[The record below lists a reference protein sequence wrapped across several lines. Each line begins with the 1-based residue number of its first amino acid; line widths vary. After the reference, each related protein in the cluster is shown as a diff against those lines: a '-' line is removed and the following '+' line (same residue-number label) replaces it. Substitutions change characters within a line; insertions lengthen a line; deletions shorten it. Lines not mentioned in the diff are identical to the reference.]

1 MTPPSSGPPEAGT
14 ASPALDVRVLGP
26 LELRADGRPIP
37 LPGGKPKA
45 LLAALLVSRNRVVP
59 ADSLADA
66 IWDGEVPANFLA
78 TLQVHV
84 SALRRALRPVSDP
97 GLLTVTTQSPGYR
110 VVVDDAL
117 VDAGRFGRWARAGN
131 ELLAARRYAE
141 AADRLRAALA
151 EWSGSALA
159 DLHGLRFADDFA
171 AAVEEERLV
180 ALQARIEADLACGME
195 SAVVGELVTLTG
207 QYPLREPFWI
217 QLITALYRSGRQAD
231 ALDAARRIRALLDDE
246 LGIDP
251 SPALR
256 DLERQVLRQE
266 LAAPAR
272 PAPAPSMQR
281 TVAETAVVL
290 SKARVRLPS
299 GESLPVPSRGLRLGR
314 MDDNDL
320 VIAGE
325 KVSRYHAV
333 IGETANG
340 FTVTDL
346 RSTNG
351 THVNEQRVVESHLLR
366 DGDRIRIGG
375 TELTFLLDAE
385 PA

>member
-1 MTPPSSGPPEAGT
+1 MTPPHPGPPEAGGV
-14 ASPALDVRVLGP
+14 SPTLDVRLLGP
-26 LELRADGRPIP
+26 LELRLDGRPIP

-45 LLAALLVSRNRVVP
+45 VLAGLLVSRNRVVP

-117 VDAGRFGRWARAGN
+117 VDVGRFGRWARAGSD
-131 ELLAARRYAE
+131 LLTARRYAE

-159 DLHGLRFADDFA
+159 DLQGLRFADDFA

-231 ALDAARRIRALLDDE
+231 ALDAARRIRTLLDDE

-266 LAAPAR
+266 LAAPG
-272 PAPAPSMQR
+272 PAPVPSMQR

-333 IGETANG
+333 IGESANG

-351 THVNEQRVVESHLLR
+351 THVNDERVVESHLLR